1 MQTLNQVTALFT
13 QRSLNAIQGLLSQS
27 AERLSSG
34 LRINRAKEDS
44 AGLGISQELQRQTR
58 AFAIASRNINDAM
71 SMAQTAEGSLQNVS
85 QMLLRLKE
93 LSTQGANQSLSKDQR
108 TAIADEIGQIRNEI
122 NAITERTT
130 FNGLKL
136 LRGDF
141 SQAVKDE
148 FSKASEL
155 DGTNNSVFASSTIK
169 LGVESPASADN
180 TKSRFSI
187 ADIQA
192 DQALDGHYTLSNNGA
207 VITLSATINGEKKSE
222 QLTIVSGAT
231 TGANQVSI
239 SDATMVLDFSK
250 LGITLTIE
258 NERVGT
264 GDRSASEVATKIA
277 ALGVTPNLEY
287 KDAGWKT
294 VEGAD
299 WASASSYGLGSTDIL
314 KAIISSSGG
323 NIRLGSTTNLL
334 AVKGYNGATADTD
347 GTRTTWTDGTTT
359 EIAFRGTE
367 AQLNAALATL
377 QVNSTTGEDQ
387 ITVDVVPASISVY
400 TSSEGVTSYY
410 RVVNTATTWST
421 AKTNAESVGLQFNGL
436 TGYLVN
442 VTSAEENY
450 FLTQKLS
457 VDMWMG
463 ASDDYSYINAAI
475 NQKNGTSGVITYADQ
490 VASEGKWYWID
501 GPEAGTQILTSNSNT
516 AKVSGA
522 YSNFKSGEPNNSS
535 SIEHYAQFYASS
547 TTTATVN
554 GQSVQVS
561 AWNDLPNT
569 STLGSIVEYG
579 GVKGVTANTSKTILI
594 GTPGYINVGDAV
606 EITSIQTTGVGTG
619 NADTG
624 IYRMSADTVAETV
637 TLKRFDVDG
646 ETLLGSQTLSVPD
659 GLGSGRNTKLK
670 FENLGVAVTLSNAAD
685 RSITLG
691 DLESGLEK
699 DLTIASSRMATSV
712 SDGGP
717 TFQIGSAS
725 KNEFSIGSFKDMR
738 LGKNA
743 DGQHGELFNQVDS
756 LISGL
761 DAASD
766 PSIADFQEL
775 QNRVEDVIEV
785 VSSQR
790 SDFGAI
796 QNRLESAIRNIG
808 EQFVNLNAARSQ
820 IQDVDYASETARL
833 TKMQI
838 GQQAATA
845 MMAQANQIPNV
856 ILALIA

>member
-1 MQTLNQVTALFT
+1 MQSINSVTALFAKK
-13 QRSLNAIQGLLSQS
+13 SLSAVQGLLSQS

-58 AFAIASRNINDAM
+58 AFAMASRNTNDAI

-108 TAIADEIGQIRNEI
+108 AAIADEIGQIRNEI

-169 LGVESPASADN
+169 LGVESPASVDN

-192 DQALDGHYTLSNNGA
+192 DQALDGRYTLSNNGA
-207 VITLSATINGEKKSE
+207 VITLSATINGETKSE

-239 SDATMVLDFSK
+239 SDTTMVLDFSE

-277 ALGVTPNLEY
+277 ALGVTPNLSY
-287 KDAGWKT
+287 KNAGWKT
-294 VEGAD
+294 VEGAN
-299 WASASSYGLGSTDIL
+299 WASASAYGLGSTAIL
-314 KAIISSSGG
+314 KAIISSSDG
-323 NIRLGSTTNLL
+323 NIRLTSTSNLL
-334 AVKGYNGATADTD
+334 AVQGYNGASSDNA
-347 GTRTTWTDGTTT
+347 GVRASWTDGTTT

-377 QVNSTTGEDQ
+377 QINSTSGEDQ
-387 ITVDVVPASISVY
+387 ITVDVVPESISVY
-400 TSSEGVTSYY
+400 TNSEGVTSYY
-410 RVVNTATTWST
+410 RVVNTATSWTT
-421 AKTNAESVGLQFNGL
+421 AQTNAKSAGLQFNGL

-463 ASDDYSYINAAI
+463 ASDDYSVVNAAI
-475 NQKNGTSGVITYADQ
+475 NAKNGTSVTTYANQ
-490 VASEGKWYWID
+490 AASEGKWYWVD

-516 AKVSGA
+516 AKVSGV
-522 YSNFKSGEPNNSS
+522 YSNFASGEPNNSS
-535 SIEHYAQFYASS
+535 SNEHYAQFYASNR
-547 TTTATVN
+547 TTATIN
-554 GQSVQVS
+554 GQTVSVS
-561 AWNDLPNT
+561 AWNDLAN
-569 STLGSIVEYG
+569 SSLGSIVEYG

-594 GTPGYINVGDAV
+594 GEPGYINVGDAV

-624 IYRMSADTVAETV
+624 IYRMSADILAKTV

-699 DLTIASSRMATSV
+699 DLTIASSRMASLIGE
-712 SDGGP
+712 SGP
-717 TFQIGSAS
+717 TFQTGEAS
-725 KNEFSIGSFKDMR
+725 RSEFSIGSFKDMR

-756 LISGL
+756 LISNL

-766 PSIADFQEL
+766 PSTADFQEL
-775 QNRVEDVIEV
+775 QNRVEEVIEV

>member
-1 MQTLNQVTALFT
+1 MQSINSVTALFA
-13 QRSLNAIQGLLSQS
+13 RKSLNAVQGLLGQS
-27 AERLSSG
+27 VERLSSG

-58 AFAIASRNINDAM
+58 AFVMAGRNANDAI
-71 SMAQTAEGSLQNVS
+71 SMVQTAEGSLGSVS
-85 QMLLRLKE
+85 NMLARLKE
-93 LSTQGANQSLSKDQR
+93 LSTQGANESLGKDQR
-108 TAIADEIGQIRNEI
+108 KAIAAEIAQIRTEI
-122 NAITERTT
+122 NAVAERTT
-130 FNGLKL
+130 FNNLKL

-141 SQAVKDE
+141 SEAVKGE
-148 FSKASEL
+148 FTKASEL
-155 DGTNNSVFASSTIK
+155 DGTNNSVFATSTIK
-169 LGVESPASADN
+169 LGVESPASTDN

-192 DQALDGHYTLSNNGA
+192 DDALEGQYTLSNNGA
-207 VITLSATINGEKKSE
+207 VITLSATINGETKSE

-239 SDATMVLDFSK
+239 SDTTMILDFSK
-250 LGITLTIE
+250 LGVTLTIE

-277 ALGVTPNLEY
+277 ALGVTPNLDY

-294 VEGAD
+294 VSGAD
-299 WASASSYGLGSTDIL
+299 WASASSYGLGSSDIL

-323 NIRLGSTTNLL
+323 NIRLTSTTNLL
-334 AVKGYNGATADTD
+334 AVQGYNGASSDAA

-400 TSSEGVTSYY
+400 TNSEGVTSYY
-410 RVVNTATTWST
+410 RVVTSPTTWST
-421 AKTNAESVGLQFNGL
+421 ARTNANSAGLQFNGL
-436 TGYLVN
+436 TGYLAN

-463 ASDDYSYINAAI
+463 ASDEYSIVNDAI
-475 NQKNGTSGVITYADQ
+475 NLKNGTSVTTYANQ

-516 AKVSGA
+516 AKVTGV

-547 TTTATVN
+547 TTTDTVN

-561 AWNDLPNT
+561 AWNDLPNS

-606 EITSIQTTGVGTG
+606 DITSIETTDVGASDAG
-619 NADTG
+619 TG
-624 IYRMSADTVAETV
+624 IYRLTADATSETV

-646 ETLLGSQTLSVPD
+646 ETLLGTQSLYMPD
-659 GLGSGRNTKLK
+659 GLGSGRTTKLT
-670 FENLGVAVTLSNAAD
+670 FENLGVALTLKNSAD
-685 RSITLG
+685 REITLG

-699 DLTIASSRMATSV
+699 DLTVASSRMASLI
-712 SDGGP
+712 GENGP
-717 TFQIGSAS
+717 AFQTGEAS
-725 KNEFSIGSFKDMR
+725 RNEFSISSFRDMR

-743 DGQHGELFNQVDS
+743 DGAHGELFNEVND
-756 LISGL
+756 LVNDLAG
-761 DAASD
+761 ASE
-766 PSIADFQEL
+766 PSTLSFQRLQNKVEDMITIVGSQRADFG
-775 QNRVEDVIEV
+775 VIQ
-785 VSSQR
+785 S
-790 SDFGAI
+790 
-796 QNRLESAIRNIG
+796 RLESAIKNIG
-808 EQFVNLNAARSQ
+808 EQYVNLSAARSQ
-820 IQDVDYASETARL
+820 IQDTDFAAETARL

-845 MMAQANQIPNV
+845 MTAQANQIPNV
-856 ILALIA
+856 ILMLLE